1 MTKNPLL
8 NAGAAA
14 AYIGAVVL
22 FISSLGD
29 FENQGV
35 ETLFIPLFMISLVV
49 FSVLM
54 MAYCFFFQ
62 PVQMFLD
69 GQKKEAV
76 SLFSKSVLYFGAIV
90 VALFGVMLYSIQ
102 AGIGVQV

>member
-1 MTKNPLL
+1 MTKNPLI

-22 FISSLGD
+22 FMSYLGNI
-29 FENQGV
+29 ENGP
-35 ETLFIPLFMISLVV
+35 ETMFVPLFMISLVV

-76 SLFSKSVLYFGAIV
+76 NLFSKSVFYFGIIV
-90 VALFGVMLYSIQ
+90 VIFFGAMLYSMKLA
-102 AGIGVQV
+102 AGQ

>member
-1 MTKNPLL
+1 MTKNPLI

-22 FISSLGD
+22 VLTGLGN
-29 FENQGV
+29 FENQPDSGS
-35 ETLFIPLFMISLVV
+35 LFVPLSMISLLVL
-49 FSVLM
+49 STLM

-69 GQKKEAV
+69 GHKKEAAD
-76 SLFSKSVLYFGAIV
+76 LFGKSVLYFGLIV
-90 VALFGVMLYSIQ
+90 VIFFGIMLYS
-102 AGIGVQV
+102 VQVATGV